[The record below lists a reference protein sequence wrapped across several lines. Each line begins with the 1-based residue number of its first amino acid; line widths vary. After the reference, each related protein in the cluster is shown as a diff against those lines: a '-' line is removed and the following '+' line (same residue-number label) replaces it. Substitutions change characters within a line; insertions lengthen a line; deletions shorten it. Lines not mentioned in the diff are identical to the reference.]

1 MKKQALKKIA
11 IGLCLSFSFAVLHV
25 IISAPA
31 LAEADFTAPATELGE
46 MSGGMAFD
54 GENFLVA
61 IRGDQSH
68 GGRIAAQLISK
79 EGTPVSSRI
88 DIGRSGWI
96 PGVAFDGDN
105 YLMIWE
111 DGESDPANLIYGQF
125 IGKSGSLVG
134 RPFPIS
140 TAPGVIDPACAI
152 SFNGTAYVVA
162 WNDATAEG
170 PCGYVRF
177 RSVTTTGELGDET
190 MLSPDPGCYP
200 CISSGRGIS
209 LVVWNSGPAGVL
221 SRVIDSSGSP
231 IGPATAMDSE
241 ARAINRPTAGSNP
254 LSAVSALS
262 LTVSQDGLAVTLTA
276 GLLADGSPVK
286 GKTVSFYDQLD
297 TRSFAAKGTTTTN
310 DSGMAVKKFNTTL
323 GQHTAYAKFN
333 ASGDMPDAQS
343 VNVTYTIAKVTLGSP
358 VTGYVSP
365 TPTPDLSWQAYDGA
379 SQYHVQVST
388 SALFSAGT
396 CLVDADT
403 GNTNLVYSIPSP
415 GLAPGKAYYWR
426 VRAYTPNGK
435 TLYSDKR
442 KIMFKPPVNLVLEK
456 VGVNGSTITFTATLT
471 RVDNGDLLAGKTI
484 AFYENTDDGA
494 FALKGR
500 AKTGSSTSATPGVAT
515 KSWTTKPG
523 NHQAY
528 SMFKGDKSYA
538 STSTDPAATI
548 YITYPPVTFVLPLAL
563 KSACPGVPY
572 YESVASD
579 TNPAGG
585 IGPPYHFVLGTM
597 SGFPPMGIIMDANG
611 VLSGTPTSP
620 PGKYNFTI
628 CAVDGGGNNTCKPTS
643 ITVNPN
649 CDPALT
655 GTWVGTFNLDHR
667 KVRCPPDMVNPD
679 GKAFIEGGPVTLYL
693 QQVGSTVTGIFSI
706 NSVGTGGNC
715 GSTQTMRT
723 GHVKGTIT
731 LNNPS
736 VKVIKFTVIELSGYS
751 FPAYTSYYAPISPSV
766 PLTIGPLNDDF
777 ILLLTVV
784 KQ

>member
-1 MKKQALKKIA
+1 MNKQVLKKIA
-11 IGLCLSFSFAVLHV
+11 IGLCLSFSLTVLHV

-31 LAEADFTAPATELGE
+31 LAEADFTAPATEPGE
-46 MSGGMAFD
+46 MSRGMAFD

-111 DGESDPANLIYGQF
+111 DGDSEPANLIYGQF
-125 IGKSGSLVG
+125 ISKSGSLVG
-134 RPFPIS
+134 GPFPIS
-140 TAPGVIDPACAI
+140 TAPGAIDPACAI

-170 PCGYVRF
+170 ACGYVRF
-177 RSVTTTGELGDET
+177 RSVTKAGALGDET
-190 MLSPDPGCYP
+190 MLSADPGCYP
-200 CISSGRGIS
+200 CISSGRGTS
-209 LVVWNSGPAGVL
+209 LVVWNSGAAGVL

-241 ARAINRPTAGSNP
+241 AQATNRPIAGSNP

-276 GLLADGSPVK
+276 GLLADASPVK
-286 GKTVSFYDQLD
+286 GKSVLFYDQLGAG
-297 TRSFAAKGTTTTN
+297 SFAAKGTATTN
-310 DSGMAVKKFNTTL
+310 DSGIAVKKFNTTL

-333 ASGDMPDAQS
+333 ASGDMSAAQS
-343 VNVTYTIAKVTLGSP
+343 VNVTYTIAKVTLDSP

-388 SALFSAGT
+388 SALFGAAT

-415 GLAPGKAYYWR
+415 GLAPGKTYYWR
-426 VRAYTPNGK
+426 VRAYIPNGK

-456 VGVNGSTITFTATLT
+456 VGVNGSTITFKATLT
-471 RVDNGDLLAGKTI
+471 RVDNGELLAGKTI
-484 AFYENTDDGA
+484 AFYEKTEDGA
-494 FALKGR
+494 FVLKGT
-500 AKTGSSTSATPGVAT
+500 AKTGSLISATPGVAT
-515 KSWTTKPG
+515 KSWTTQPG

-528 SMFKGDKSYA
+528 AMFKGDVSYA
-538 STSTDPAATI
+538 SNSTDPEATI
-548 YITYPPVTFVLPLAL
+548 YIIYPPVTFDLPATLS
-563 KSACPGVPY
+563 SACQGVPY
-572 YESVASD
+572 HESVAD
-579 TNPAGG
+579 TNVAGG
-585 IGPPYHFVLGTM
+585 IGPPYHFELATM
-597 SGFPPMGIIMDANG
+597 GGFPPMGIILNQDG
-611 VLSGTPTSP
+611 TLTGTPTGTTS
-620 PGKYNFTI
+620 KFKI
-628 CAVDGGGNNTCKPTS
+628 CAVDLGGNSSCKLTTIPVRTDC
-643 ITVNPN
+643 NP
-649 CDPALT
+649 AVT
-655 GTWVGTFNLDHR
+655 GTWVGTYSLSFNTIL
-667 KVRCPPDMVNPD
+667 CD
-679 GKAFIEGGPVTLYL
+679 GGWVGYEDGSATVYL
-693 QQVGSTVTGIFSI
+693 QQIGTTVTGTII
-706 NSVGTGGNC
+706 
-715 GSTQTMRT
+715 TQFNDWYCISDPTNRT
-723 GHVKGTIT
+723 GHLKGRT
-731 LNNPS
+731 LGSNGIDFNEIQISDFVFPS
-736 VKVIKFTVIELSGYS
+736 YFIYINDFDIYVWN
-751 FPAYTSYYAPISPSV
+751 
-766 PLTIGPLNDDF
+766 GPVDF
-777 ILLLTVV
+777 RLIVT